1 MRNGFKIIMAY
12 ALKLRKLG
20 ILCSALNKTHAPR
33 AGNGAGLLGNAVTE
47 IFLQPSPQ

>member
-1 MRNGFKIIMAY
+1 MRNGFKIIMAH

-20 ILCSALNKTHAPR
+20 ILCSALNNTHAPR
-33 AGNGAGLLGNAVTE
+33 AGRGAGLLWNAVTA